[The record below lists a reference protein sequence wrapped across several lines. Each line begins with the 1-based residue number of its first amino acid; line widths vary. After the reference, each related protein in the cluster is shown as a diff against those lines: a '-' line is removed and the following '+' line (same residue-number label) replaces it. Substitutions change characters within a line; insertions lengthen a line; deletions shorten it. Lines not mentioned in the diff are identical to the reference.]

1 MLLTFCLM
9 FGILAAGADGT
20 PAGAASEPAARMLH
34 PLMLRESNAGRIA
47 VLLTL
52 INQARTEAGLQAL
65 QLDERLGNAA
75 TNHAQIMAQKG
86 QLSHQFPGE
95 PDLTGRLAPQIRL
108 DQAGENVVYDVTVE
122 GAHEA
127 FMGSPLHRINVLNRA
142 YDSVGIGIVENG
154 GVIYVVEDFAHRIP
168 DLKDGDAAERVA
180 ERFSKFRQSAGG
192 GNLPHVSDER
202 LQQMACAMARHEALD
217 GSAPFSLP
225 RARFAASYATV
236 DPDELPANVA
246 NLAVLNGIGHF
257 GVGACYARTPK
268 YPTGLYWVTIVL
280 FEGHPHTTIASK

>member
-9 FGILAAGADGT
+9 FGILAAGPDGT
-20 PAGAASEPAARMLH
+20 PAGAPIEPTVRMLR
-34 PLMLRESNAGRIA
+34 PTIIRESNASRIA

-52 INQARTEAGLQAL
+52 INHARAEAGLQAL
-65 QLDERLGNAA
+65 QLDDRLANAA

-95 PDLTGRLAPQIRL
+95 LDLTGRLAPQVRL
-108 DQAGENVVYDVTVE
+108 DQAGENVVYDVTVQ

-127 FMGSPLHRINVLNRA
+127 FMGSPLHRSNILNGA

-154 GVIYVVEDFAHRIP
+154 GVTYVVEDFAHRVP
-168 DLKDGDAAERVA
+168 DLKDDDAAERVA
-180 ERFSKFRQSAGG
+180 EQFSKFRQTAGAA
-192 GNLPHVSDER
+192 NLPHVGNGR
-202 LQQMACAMARHEALD
+202 LQQMTCSMAQHEALD
-217 GSAPFSLP
+217 GKAPFALP

-236 DPDELPANVA
+236 DPDQLPSNVA
-246 NLAVLNGIGHF
+246 SLSTLNGIGHF
-257 GVGACYARTPK
+257 SVGTCYARTPK

-280 FEGHPHTTIASK
+280 FEGHAPTTVASR

>member
-9 FGILAAGADGT
+9 FGILAAGPDGT
-20 PAGAASEPAARMLH
+20 PAGATVEPGVRVLRPVMV
-34 PLMLRESNAGRIA
+34 RESNAGRIA

-52 INQARTEAGLQAL
+52 INNARAEAGLQAL
-65 QLDERLGNAA
+65 QLDERLGSAA

-95 PDLTGRLAPQIRL
+95 PDLAGRLASLLRL
-108 DQAGENVVYDVTVE
+108 DQAGENVVYDVSVQ

-127 FMGSPLHRINVLNRA
+127 FMGSPLHRTNMLNGA

-154 GVIYVVEDFAHRIP
+154 GIIYVVEDFAHRIP
-168 DLKDGDAAERVA
+168 DLKDNDAAERVA
-180 ERFSKFRQSAGG
+180 ERFSKFRQIAGG
-192 GNLPHVSDER
+192 ANLPHVGNER
-202 LQQMACAMARHEALD
+202 LQQMACSMAKHEALD
-217 GSAPFSLP
+217 GRAPFALP

-236 DPDELPANVA
+236 DPEQLPSNVA
-246 NLAVLNGIGHF
+246 RLATLNGIGHF
-257 GVGACYARTPK
+257 SVGACYARTPK

-280 FEGHPHTTIASK
+280 FEGRAPTTIASK